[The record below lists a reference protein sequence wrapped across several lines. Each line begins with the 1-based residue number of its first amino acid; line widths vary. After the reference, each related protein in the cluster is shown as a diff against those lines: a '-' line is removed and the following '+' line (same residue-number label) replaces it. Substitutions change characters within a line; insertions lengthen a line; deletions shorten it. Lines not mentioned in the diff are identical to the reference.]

1 MKIVFLGTAAMV
13 PTKERNHTAIL
24 LSYQAEN
31 ILFDCGENTQRQLRL
46 AGISPTK
53 ITKIFIS
60 HWHGDHVLGIPGLVQ
75 TLGTNEYKK
84 TLEVYGPKRSKKFMR
99 NMFKA
104 FQLEDRIKI
113 KVHEINK
120 RLVVNEK
127 DYKIEAFPLKHHTTS
142 LAYNFIEKDKR
153 KINIKYLKKF
163 GLTKHPLLKRL
174 QQGRSIRY
182 KGYLIKAK
190 LATFIKKGHKLS
202 IIMDTTFFSSLQR
215 IPKNADLL
223 IAESTFSEALKE
235 KAKERMHLTS
245 KQAAIIAKK
254 ANVKQLIL
262 THFSQRYKKT
272 AELENEARKIF
283 PKTKAAED
291 FMEFTF

>member
-13 PTKERNHTAIL
+13 PTKERAHTAIL

-127 DYKIEAFPLKHHTTS
+127 DYKIEAFLLKHHTAS

-153 KINIKYLKKF
+153 KININYLKRF
-163 GLTKHPLLKRL
+163 GLTKHPLLKKL
-174 QQGRSIRY
+174 QQGKNICY
-182 KGYLIKAK
+182 EGHLIKAK

-202 IIMDTTFFSSLQR
+202 IIMDTTFFPGLQR

-235 KAKERMHLTS
+235 KAKKRMHLTS
-245 KQAAIIAKK
+245 KQAAVIAKK

>member
-1 MKIVFLGTAAMV
+1 MKITFLGTAAMV

-24 LSYQAEN
+24 LSYKNEN

-84 TLEVYGPKRSKKFMR
+84 TLEIYGPKRSKKFMR

-113 KVHEINK
+113 KVHEVRK
-120 RLVVNEK
+120 GTVVNEK
-127 DYKIEAFPLKHHTTS
+127 DFKIEAFPVKHFSAT

-153 KINIKYLKKF
+153 RVNINYTQKF
-163 GLTKHPLLKRL
+163 GLTNHPLLKKL
-174 QQGRSIRY
+174 QQGKNIRY
-182 KGYLIKAK
+182 KEKVITAKKA
-190 LATFIKKGHKLS
+190 TYIQKGKKLS
-202 IIMDTTFFSSLQR
+202 IISDTKFFPALSR
-215 IPKNADLL
+215 IPRNADLL

-235 KAKERMHLTS
+235 KAKKRMHLTS
-245 KQAAIIAKK
+245 KQAALIAKK

-262 THFSQRYKKT
+262 THFSQRYKTT
-272 AELENEARKIF
+272 AELEKEAKKIF
-283 PKTKAAED
+283 PKTKAAKD